1 MTESVDHNA
10 RRCDYEL
17 RLVGQRCESK
27 RHTWPHLLLYL
38 YLLPAPSLNSGHLNC
53 RDMDTASRT
62 PQSPDLDV
70 RSSGTPP
77 SHGRARSTREDREEG
92 QERAKR
98 INQHRCQ
105 RARLSHVLQRGRVT
119 LSHTAAGTAHRGHH
133 SP

>member
-53 RDMDTASRT
+53 RDMDTAPRT

-77 SHGRARSTREDREEG
+77 SHGRVRSTREDREEG

-105 RARLSHVLQRGRVT
+105 RARHSHVLQRGRVT
-119 LSHTAAGTAHRGHH
+119 LSHTAAGTARRGHH